1 MDPPLTP
8 LAPET
13 NAQEK
18 LAQVCA
24 GNQSPRQ
31 VIIQAK
37 RAQSQRARFTCGLL
51 NTHTHT
57 PPLPHCNTRQPAAHR
72 HTTPS
77 RSQSPDD
84 KRKNIKPQIHSFTC
98 LVSGGE
104 AIVWGQVCWKP
115 KFRKQKQMLN
125 SATKR
130 PCRRG
135 EMSSGWDVGGGR
147 VAWETV
153 GCSRTCGGTPPPHCP
168 QGNAIPTGLS
178 DH

>member
-135 EMSSGWDVGGGR
+135 EMSSGWDVGGGK
-147 VAWETV
+147 
-153 GCSRTCGGTPPPHCP
+153 GGLGNSGMQPHLRWDPPAPLPPGECHSYRP
-168 QGNAIPTGLS
+168 Q
-178 DH
+178 